1 MSSWSTYFF
10 GEYRQKK
17 EDHSDVVDLLES
29 VRQRDW
35 SNGEKDK
42 EEVDA
47 IVKRLR
53 YRHPRTPPRQTRLSR
68 RDVGQD
74 DDGLQ
79 LNVLDSM
86 NNMLPRTNSNN
97 IKIDSSSMP
106 QGGLLRDFGGSTAS
120 KSGSSDGRSQGTNES
135 ADDSIGAT
143 SAFTDGRNL

>member
-1 MSSWSTYFF
+1 MSSWSSYFF
-10 GEYRQKK
+10 GGYRQKK

-35 SNGEKDK
+35 SSGEKDK

-53 YRHPRTPPRQTRLSR
+53 YRHPRTPPRQSRLSR
-68 RDVGQD
+68 RGVGQD

-97 IKIDSSSMP
+97 IKIDASSMP
-106 QGGLLRDFGGSTAS
+106 QGGLLRDFGSSTAS
-120 KSGSSDGRSQGTNES
+120 KSGSSDGRSQGTSES
-135 ADDSIGAT
+135 ADDSLGAM